1 VTMHVNQSALQEAI
15 TSFEGNAAFSN
26 RNSSLVSDL
35 VRGLVHH
42 GLVNEEDI
50 NRCRDQVVEAAE
62 FRDATTATAMIL
74 GNRSLR
80 ECYRTSRALEFNA
93 AADRRN
99 AILADKYVLLSQT
112 VIEID
117 ALTASETI
125 QQSQVSAIALRKRVF
140 HELRKI
146 GMTLARMVGFSLS
159 LLLVLGRVR
168 MVSLRHA
175 VPQQLASWM
184 AVLQG
189 GRAVEQIVQDSLVE
203 AQVIQEVEAVEQIVQ
218 ESHLETQEIHEGEA
232 VEQIFQENH
241 VERQAIQEGGA
252 VEQIV
257 LAEFVEEQAIEEGG
271 AVEQIVQ

>member
-1 VTMHVNQSALQEAI
+1 MHVNQSALQEAI
-15 TSFEGNAAFSN
+15 TSFEGNVAFSN
-26 RNSSLVSDL
+26 RNSSLVSDV

-50 NRCRDQVVEAAE
+50 IRCQ
-62 FRDATTATAMIL
+62 
-74 GNRSLR
+74 
-80 ECYRTSRALEFNA
+80 CYRISRALEFNA
-93 AADRRN
+93 SAARRN

-140 HELRKI
+140 HDLRKI
-146 GMTLARMVGFSLS
+146 GMTLARMVGFSFS
-159 LLLVLGRVR
+159 LRLVLGRVR
-168 MVSLRHA
+168 RVSLQHA

-189 GRAVEQIVQDSLVE
+189 GRAVEQILQDSLVE

-218 ESHLETQEIHEGEA
+218 ESHLEK
-232 VEQIFQENH
+232 
-241 VERQAIQEGGA
+241 
-252 VEQIV
+252 
-257 LAEFVEEQAIEEGG
+257 
-271 AVEQIVQ
+271 